1 MLKAISS
8 TKLGNYGVN
17 ILSVAR
23 NLELCCVNILSA
35 VQSLMSCSQVV
46 PLASYRDGYYG
57 VYDWWMERFHN
68 VLKAISSTKLW

>member
-1 MLKAISS
+1 M
-8 TKLGNYGVN
+8 G
-17 ILSVAR
+17 
-23 NLELCCVNILSA
+23 CM
-35 VQSLMSCSQVV
+35 QSLMSCSQVV